1 MGALTLG
8 VGLLRA
14 GGGRWLHLTPYGGLS
29 IRSLGTPADVCCLLC
44 CQELD

>member
-8 VGLLRA
+8 VGLVGA
-14 GGGRWLHLTPYGGLS
+14 GGGHWLHLMPYGGLS